1 MKKFRRYIGIAAV
14 AALLATPFAANAQ
27 SLVSIDFESTDNPGY
42 SAIGVY
48 DSWENSP
55 FRNGKLDGNIK
66 IVNNHLNTSDSEEE
80 EPANGS
86 SKIVGFQRSRF
97 ASNVFGARFDLAEP
111 IELGPT
117 LKYVHVNIYRP
128 VEGRVMLVGLGRRKE
143 RTGQSTETEQ
153 FTNFALNSIPTGKWS
168 DAVFSINSQEGVML
182 YSLVVVPQCERTD
195 TMTSDYA
202 VYFDNIEINDSP
214 TPRIV
219 YGDYPIYYDA
229 TATLSRSDRYTNTV
243 GLTSPTDSV
252 QSITVDQQTTK
263 LLYTPLLSK
272 TFYAKAGETV
282 TPSIGFNTNWM
293 HGYVYVDYSN
303 DGQFNYDLNED
314 GTPTTGGELV
324 SYTYYSG
331 KNSKGAS
338 ASSNPGMTLPS
349 FTIPADTKAG
359 IYRMRFKVD
368 WDNIDPA
375 GNSLSGQQIT
385 SNGGAII
392 DVRLCVHGDEVTLS
406 RGTGSNGKDGLN
418 GDIAKIDGTAISTET
433 VLFNT
438 PYTVVCVPE
447 SGFETDYLRVIHGYN
462 LDGDSLV
469 HGTPQYLEECY
480 PAYLLKESITTY
492 QNRLSDGQLTLPA
505 SIIDGN
511 VKIIPVFSE
520 KKGETTKGDYPRNFS
535 DDLLVTRSDRSFTS
549 FTAAATHGG
558 TTTVTIPSG
567 TNYVYRPLL
576 TDTVVVCPGDEVQ
589 FSFSYVDGK
598 WMHSYV
604 YADWDDDGYFNYG
617 INANGVPALGSEVL
631 AYSYYQGYNSNG
643 LSVPSGTSGSSVQLN
658 DYLPA
663 FTVSE
668 LMPDGDY
675 RGRVKIDW
683 DEIDPA
689 GHWSEGGTNLID
701 ENGGYIVDFIFRVDS
716 NILTGISAPVKMND
730 LTVTTAP
737 STIRMIASTPTNVV
751 ISDLSGRTV
760 FAGQVSG
767 SKSVTVQRGIYIVAG
782 HKILVP

>member
-1 MKKFRRYIGIAAV
+1 MAAV
-14 AALLATPFAANAQ
+14 VLPLAATAQ
-27 SLVSIDFESTDNPGY
+27 SLDNIDFETTENSGC
-42 SAIGVY
+42 SSLGVY

-55 FRNGKLDGNIK
+55 FRVDTLTGKAKLEGNIQ
-66 IVNNHLNTSDSEEE
+66 IVNNHLNTSDDEDA
-80 EPANGS
+80 EPANSS

-97 ASNVFGARFDLAEP
+97 ASNVFGARFNLAEP
-111 IELGPT
+111 IELNT
-117 LKYVHVNIYRP
+117 TTRYVHVNIYRP
-128 VEGRVMLVGLGRRKE
+128 VEGRVMLVGLGKRKE
-143 RTGQSTETEQ
+143 RADQSAETEQ
-153 FTNFALNSIPTGKWS
+153 FWEFATNDVTPGKWI
-168 DAVFSINSQEGVML
+168 DAVFAIKTQEGVML
-182 YSLVVVPQCERTD
+182 HSLVVVPQCERTD

-202 VYFDNIEINDSP
+202 VYFDNIVINDSP

-229 TATLSRSDRYTNTV
+229 TTTISRTDRYTNTV

-252 QSITVDQQTTK
+252 QSITVDQQTSK
-263 LLYTPLLSK
+263 LLYTPLLTK

-293 HGYVYVDYSN
+293 HGYVYVDYDN
-303 DGQFNYDLNED
+303 DGQFDYTINDD
-314 GTPTTGGELV
+314 GTPATGSELV
-324 SYTYYSG
+324 SYTYYKD
-331 KNSKGAS
+331 KNSEGVAT
-338 ASSNPGMTLPS
+338 SSNPGMTLPS
-349 FTIPADTKAG
+349 FTIPAGTKAG

-392 DVRLCVHGDEVTLS
+392 DVRLCVHGDEVTVS
-406 RGTGSNGKDGLN
+406 RAQGTNGVDGLN
-418 GDIAKIDGTAISTET
+418 GDIVKEDNTAISTEN
-433 VLFNT
+433 VAFGT
-438 PYTVVCVPE
+438 PYTVACVPE
-447 SGFETDYLRVIHGYN
+447 NGFSTNYLRVIHGYN

-469 HGTPQYLEECY
+469 HGTPQYIEERY
-480 PAYLLKESITTY
+480 PAYLLKTSTATY
-492 QNRLSDGQLTLPA
+492 QNRASDGQLTIPGN
-505 SIIDGN
+505 IVDGD
-511 VKIIPVFSE
+511 VKIIPVFSS
-520 KKGETTKGDYPRNFS
+520 KTGETTKGDYPRNFS
-535 DDLLVTRSDRSFTS
+535 DDLLVTRTDRSFTS

-604 YADWDDDGYFNYG
+604 YADWDSDGYFNYG
-617 INANGVPALGSEVL
+617 INANGTPALGSEVL
-631 AYSYYQGYNSNG
+631 AYSYYNGYNSNG
-643 LSVPSGTSGSSVQLN
+643 ISVPSGTSGSVTQLN

-689 GHWSEGGTNLID
+689 GHWSEGGSNQIN
-701 ENGGYIVDFIFRVDS
+701 ENGGYVVDFIFRVDS
-716 NILTGISAPVKMND
+716 DILTGISTPVKVNG

-737 STIRMIASTPTNVV
+737 STIRVSAQTPTTVV

-760 FAGQVSG
+760 YAGQVSG
-767 SKSVTVQRGIYIVAG
+767 SKAITVQRGIYIVAG
-782 HKILVP
+782 QKVLVP